1 MNGDYIEKEPTE
13 DKVLVI
19 GDIVLN
25 DNEKR
30 VLTMNP
36 KFAVYKEI
44 DLEEVEKNLAVGGI
58 KTRWDKQGNPEL

>member
-36 KFAVYKEI
+36 KYAVFTEI
-44 DLEEVEKNLAVGGI
+44 DLEDVQTNITV
-58 KTRWDKQGNPEL
+58 